1 MGKTLHPLVPY
12 CALRLGSK
20 IRMEWWQKSFCF
32 FNASSNSGFSPG
44 KWALE
49 IAFLVQR
56 EIKRCAFSN
65 FTFGP
70 RIATVPSY
78 NSRHRCESDTVAG
91 KLLRGVKP
99 LKPLEQAI
107 GGMRIKSD
115 SVISSSRTK

>member
-1 MGKTLHPLVPY
+1 
-12 CALRLGSK
+12 
-20 IRMEWWQKSFCF
+20 MEWWQKSFCF
-32 FNASSNSGFSPG
+32 FNARNASSNSGSSPG

-91 KLLRGVKP
+91 ETQSEGEHSMDRNVCK
-99 LKPLEQAI
+99 AAFTN
-107 GGMRIKSD
+107 
-115 SVISSSRTK
+115 RTPAGN